1 MSVFFKSSLVF
12 RCMVARVLFFALPVS
27 GYLDWFYLGLL
38 WEVLLYAFT
47 YMFMRMHVSPFVWVI
62 PRNGILH
69 WFNSWCFIPLYLV
82 GQVHYLLLFQTDPSL
97 PFFFFFL
104 DIFQLNSLGKL
115 TLSLIIS
122 LFICEIFRKLSP
134 LIASKTLL
142 VFSVK
147 ILNYVCTDPY
157 LYIFSTIL

>member
-69 WFNSWCFIPLYLV
+69 WFNSW
-82 GQVHYLLLFQTDPSL
+82 GYLLLFQTDPSL

-122 LFICEIFRKLSP
+122 LFICEIFRKLAP